1 MVIEDDCRRYVGL
14 PSRMAIPANP
24 DRYPGM
30 AYANGGTW
38 WDSDDNGIPD
48 PGRAVD
54 GIFGAGTWQQTTTTV
69 TQTISDAA
77 DIVVTGLRI
86 IGDVFN
92 PRTTSDRALLASAR
106 TDASNNRRPQAL
118 VRNRPATGS
127 SWTISM
133 PSFEWPSEKWDRM
146 ASTRPSW
153 DAGIQ
158 ARLNGADPM
167 GVAMAHREGTQNFI
181 AKGFGELTFGLW
193 ETNFGFVSTAAAPP
207 SVVLTERSSSPYVK
221 AGGRGGFVNSPWFGM
236 AAEAYLAAKVAPLA
250 ARGAAAES
258 EVLTVTRTTRSGETA
273 IRQTRPDGSVIDISP
288 QRVKEFVPNMNPNAP
303 AGTLQRVKFPDPLP
317 GSKGFKR
324 TPTPAELELLRNAR

>member
-1 MVIEDDCRRYVGL
+1 VSLVYLVNWHRN
-14 PSRMAIPANP
+14 S
-24 DRYPGM
+24 
-30 AYANGGTW
+30 
-38 WDSDDNGIPD
+38 
-48 PGRAVD
+48 VD

-258 EVLTVTRTTRSGETA
+258 VPLATRGGENAAAAYGRQAHAEFGQRITA
-273 IRQTRPDGSVIDISP
+273 KGWEYEPRLLGADGKYYKPDG
-288 QRVKEFVPNMNPNAP
+288 
-303 AGTLQRVKFPDPLP
+303 L
-317 GSKGFKR
+317 
-324 TPTPAELELLRNAR
+324 TPRGYILELKPNTPSGRAAGASQMKNYQEQLGVKGRVIYYDPPKP